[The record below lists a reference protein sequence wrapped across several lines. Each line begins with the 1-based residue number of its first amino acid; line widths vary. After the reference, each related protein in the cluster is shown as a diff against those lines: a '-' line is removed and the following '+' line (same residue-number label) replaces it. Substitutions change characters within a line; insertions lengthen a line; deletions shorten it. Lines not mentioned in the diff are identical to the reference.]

1 MTMSKNTWTQEQEAA
16 IRTRGCNLL
25 VSAAAG
31 AGKTAVL
38 VERIVR
44 RILDEKD
51 PVDVDKLLV
60 VTFTNAAAREMRER
74 IGEALT
80 QRLRKNP
87 HDQRLQRQKLLL
99 GKAAISTLHSFCLE
113 IIRQNYY
120 HLQLP
125 DDLVLDPCFRIAD
138 DIEGILLKMEILEEL
153 FEEKYR
159 EEEAVFLALVEGMGG
174 ERNDQTLQDL
184 VLKLYHFSRSQV
196 DPIAWLGNVAQVF
209 QANLTDEAV
218 QSLFRRLLDSIV
230 ISVREALDLLQEAY
244 RFSLQPGGPA
254 VYSANLE
261 LERQE
266 LEEVL
271 ALSSCHWQAAFA
283 ALAEFK
289 FSSLKA
295 CRGEVDESLKEA
307 VQALRNQ
314 AKEIVRNL
322 QKDYLSRNPAELV
335 ADMQQMAP
343 LMECLCSLVQEFS
356 LRYLREKLAR
366 NLIDFDDL
374 EHFALR
380 LLGQRTQEG
389 WWPSK
394 LAEGLRKRFEE
405 VLVDEYQDINAVQEA
420 VLTLVSRSGDS
431 AGVPN
436 LFMVGDVKQSIY
448 GFRLAE
454 PGLFLKKYRSYA
466 MNATSPKQKI
476 ILAKNFRSR
485 KNVVEGVNFV
495 FRQLMS
501 NCLGGISYDQEN
513 ELVLGACFPE
523 FGREM
528 IVNADNS
535 MVVDSVANTPLGN
548 AGTIFGDKKMT
559 TEWPLEVHIID
570 RKAGE
575 DNNFPEDEAENQG
588 IEAEENPDALQM
600 EARLIGRRILE
611 LQKEMVVWDK
621 EKKKYRV
628 PEFSDMVVLLRSV
641 KGSATT
647 FLEEF
652 RKLGIPVYVETGSG
666 YFAAQEVQVMLSL
679 LKVIDNPCQD
689 IPLAAVLLSPVVGL
703 TAEQLARIRLNLT
716 ATDFYTV
723 VCLAAR
729 REEEPLKSSL
739 RFFLK
744 KLKSWRTFARRNSL
758 VELIWLLYR
767 ETGFYDYAGAM
778 PGGKQRQA
786 NLRALLDRA
795 KQFEDTT
802 MKGLFKFL
810 RFLGRLKN
818 SGSDLGTARALGEKE
833 NVVRIMSIH
842 KSKGLEFPVVFLA
855 CLGKMFNL
863 QELRGDVLL
872 DRDLGLGPMWVDS
885 LRRLKYPTLAKL
897 VVRDKL
903 KEEMLAEE
911 VRILYVA
918 MTRAREALI
927 MVGSVK
933 DLEKQVK
940 RWGKVLSCQGWELPA
955 TILTQSRSPWD
966 WLGPCL
972 LRHRGGHVLR
982 EVAGYAESAW
992 EGTEND
998 PAPWHIY
1005 LWNTGS
1011 ISADEGKD
1019 SYDHSSELACVKQ
1032 LLPVDKVKNE
1042 ESNSKDKD
1050 SKDKD
1055 SKDKD
1060 SKDKDSKDKDNKD
1073 KNGKKNERSQDKES
1087 QDEAWSEEIDRKLG
1101 WNYIYRGLA
1110 DIPAKLSVT
1119 EIKNRYQFLTGAR
1132 EISQQPL
1139 SLRSFERRPRFLQEQ
1154 ALSASEKGTILH
1166 LVMRYLKLDSAGT
1179 VEEVKM
1185 QIAEMVKKEIIT
1197 SLQAE
1202 TVKSEEIVNF
1212 INSSLGKRMRIG
1224 RELKREVPFTLA
1236 LPAGEF
1242 YPEVTNIA
1250 DEMIILQGTID
1261 CLFKE
1266 GEEFVLVDYKTDRLE
1281 FGTGDI
1287 LRERYRVQMALYA
1300 RAVETIFARPVKE
1313 KLLYSFYL
1321 REAIL
1326 M

>member
-1 MTMSKNTWTQEQEAA
+1 MAEMGLRGMTMSKNTWTQEQEAA

-80 QRLRKNP
+80 QRIRKNP

-113 IIRQNYY
+113 IVRQNYY

-125 DDLVLDPCFRIAD
+125 DELALDPRFRIAD
-138 DIEGILLKMEILEEL
+138 NTEGVLLKMEVLEEL

-159 EEEAVFLALVEGMGG
+159 QEDAAFLALVEGMGG
-174 ERNDQTLQDL
+174 ERDDQTLQDL
-184 VLKLYHFSRSQV
+184 VLKLYHFSRSQA
-196 DPIAWLGNVAQVF
+196 DPSAWLGNVAQVF
-209 QANLTDEAV
+209 QANLTDETA

-230 ISVREALDLLQEAY
+230 ISMREALDLLQEAY
-244 RFSLQPGGPA
+244 HLSLQPGGPV
-254 VYSANLE
+254 VYSAKLE
-261 LERQE
+261 QEQQE

-271 ALSSCHWQAAFA
+271 ALSSSHWQTAFA

-322 QKDYLSRNPAELV
+322 QKDYLSRSPAELV

-374 EHFALR
+374 EHFALH
-380 LLGQRTQEG
+380 LLGQCTQEG
-389 WWPSK
+389 WRPSK

-466 MNATSPKQKI
+466 MNTTSSKQKI

-501 NCLGGISYDQEN
+501 NCLGGITYDQEN
-513 ELVLGACFPE
+513 ELVLGAYFPE
-523 FGREM
+523 FRREM
-528 IVNADNS
+528 IANTGADNS
-535 MVVDSVANTPLGN
+535 PVVDSVANTPLIN
-548 AGTIFGDKKMT
+548 AGTILGDKKMT

-575 DNNFPEDEAENQG
+575 DNHSLEDEAEKQG
-588 IEAEENPDALQM
+588 IEVEENLDALQV

-628 PEFSDMVVLLRSV
+628 PEFRDMVVLLRSV

-679 LKVIDNPCQD
+679 LKVIDNSSQD

-703 TAEQLARIRLNLT
+703 TAEQLAHIRLNRIG
-716 ATDFYTV
+716 TDFYTA

-739 RFFLK
+739 RSFLK

-810 RFLGRLKN
+810 RFLGRLEN

-940 RWGKVLSCQGWELPA
+940 KWGKVLSCQDWELPA

-972 LRHRGGHVLR
+972 LRHRGGLVLR
-982 EVAGYAESAW
+982 EAAGYAESAW
-992 EGTEND
+992 EETEND

-1011 ISADEGKD
+1011 ILVAEGKD
-1019 SYDHSSELACVKQ
+1019 SYDHSAELACVKQ

-1042 ESNSKDKD
+1042 KSNSKDKD

-1055 SKDKD
+1055 SR
-1060 SKDKDSKDKDNKD
+1060 NKESR
-1073 KNGKKNERSQDKES
+1073 NKES

-1179 VEEVKM
+1179 VEEVKV

-1202 TVKSEEIVNF
+1202 TVKPEEIVNF
-1212 INSSLGKRMRIG
+1212 INSPLGKRMRTG

-1266 GEEFVLVDYKTDRLE
+1266 GEEFVLVDYKTDRLT

-1287 LRERYRVQMALYA
+1287 LRERYRVQMELYA